1 MSFHKTNRYYIF
13 LFLLVP
19 FLLEAGTHIAGFHA
33 IRQNDVV
40 ILEWTTDQ
48 ESNLSHFVIERSTDN
63 INWVQIGKQQACG
76 ESSTKQ
82 YYSFTDNNL
91 FKGDASNLYYRLLIV
106 EKNGQ
111 VTIHGVIASVTG
123 ISGIK
128 HTWGSIKA
136 MFR

>member
-1 MSFHKTNRYYIF
+1 MTLHKLNRFYF
-13 LFLLVP
+13 LFLLIPYV
-19 FLLEAGTHIAGFHA
+19 LQAGTHIVGFHA

-48 ESNLSHFVIERSTDN
+48 ESNLSKFVIERSTDN
-63 INWVQIGKQQACG
+63 INWIQIGKKQAYG

-91 FKGDASNLYYRLLIV
+91 FKGDISNFYYRLLIV

-111 VTIHGVIASVTG
+111 IMIHSVIASVTG